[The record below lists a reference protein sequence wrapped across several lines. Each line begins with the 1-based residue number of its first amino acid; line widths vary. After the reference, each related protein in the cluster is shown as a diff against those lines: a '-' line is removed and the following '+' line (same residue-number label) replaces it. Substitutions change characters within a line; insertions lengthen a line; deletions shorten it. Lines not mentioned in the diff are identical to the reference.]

1 MNVSREWQ
9 FDGLVGPTH
18 NYSGLA
24 LGNLAAQNNA
34 GAVSNP
40 RLAALQG
47 LEKMR
52 FVRELGVPQAFIPP
66 QYRPLIPELERLGFK
81 GNNDTATL
89 KNTADYSPALLSA
102 VYSSSFMWTAN
113 AATVTPSCDSA
124 DGKVHFTP
132 ANMSS
137 HFHRAI
143 EARLTRAA
151 LSKIFH
157 NTDLFQVHNHLFHH
171 DEMGDEGAA
180 NHMLVS
186 QNHGLQGTHIFVYGE
201 SHKKSGSP
209 VKFPARQ
216 QLLAS
221 EAIAR
226 SHTINKNQL
235 LFLQQL
241 PEVIDQGVFHNDVIA
256 MNTTRRM
263 VVHERSFI
271 PEDQQRLRE
280 FFKGRDGFRY
290 REITDKEL
298 PVADAVATYLFN
310 SQLLDLGDDRFALI
324 APGEAEKNPKSAAVI
339 QQLIAEGILSEVHYK
354 DLRESMRNGGGP
366 ACLRLRVV
374 LSEKEAAAIHQGVVL
389 TDAKYTALKQ
399 WVETYYR
406 DRLSADDLRDPAFLE
421 ELREAYLAL
430 EPIIDMPGYYGDA
443 MMR

>member
-1 MNVSREWQ
+1 MNPSREWQ

-24 LGNLAAQNNA
+24 IGNLAAQGNA
-34 GAVSNP
+34 GAISNP

-52 FVRELGVPQAFIPP
+52 FVQSLGMPQAFIPP
-66 QYRPLIPELERLGFK
+66 QYRPLIPELERLGFT
-81 GNNDTATL
+81 GSNDVAL
-89 KNTADYSPALLSA
+89 LANSFAYSPALLSA

-124 DGKVHFTP
+124 DGRVHFTP
-132 ANMSS
+132 ANMAS

-143 EARLTRAA
+143 EARFTRAA
-151 LSKIFH
+151 LGRIFH
-157 NTDLFQVHNHLFHH
+157 NPDHFTVHNHLFHH
-171 DEMGDEGAA
+171 DGMGDEGAA
-180 NHMLVS
+180 NHMLVC
-186 QNHGLQGTHIFVYGE
+186 QNHGLQGTHIYVYGE
-201 SHKKSGSP
+201 SHKKAGSP

-226 SHTINKNQL
+226 SHRLMQAP
-235 LFLQQL
+235 LFLQQA

-263 VVHERSFI
+263 VVHEKAFI
-271 PEDQQRLRE
+271 PADQQRLRE
-280 FFKGRDGFRY
+280 FAKTQDGFRY
-290 REITDKEL
+290 REISDREL
-298 PVADAVATYLFN
+298 PVSEAVSTYLFN
-310 SQLLDLGDDRFALI
+310 SQLLDRGGDRFALI

-339 QQLIAEGILSEVHYK
+339 QQLISEGVLSEVYYK

-374 LSEKEAAAIHQGVVL
+374 LTESEAAAIHPGVVL
-389 TDAKYTALKQ
+389 TDERYAALKQ

-406 DRLSADDLRDPAFLE
+406 DRLSIDDLRDAAFLE
-421 ELREAYLAL
+421 ELKTAYLAL
-430 EPIIDMPGYYGDA
+430 EPIIGMPGFYAEA
-443 MMR
+443 MAR